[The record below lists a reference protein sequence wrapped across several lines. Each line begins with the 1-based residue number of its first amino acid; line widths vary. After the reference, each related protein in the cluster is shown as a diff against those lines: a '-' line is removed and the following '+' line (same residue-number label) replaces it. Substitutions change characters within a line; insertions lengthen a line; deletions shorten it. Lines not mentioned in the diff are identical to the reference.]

1 MRAVFRTRDRG
12 QAVVLLLAVIVL
24 AVVVAAAAAAFGVRL
39 AHRQQAQAAADAAAL
54 AGALEGR
61 AAAAAVAAANDAD
74 LLSFVALGDD
84 VLVVVAVGGER
95 ASARATRAP

>member
-1 MRAVFRTRDRG
+1 MPPA
-12 QAVVLLLAVIVL
+12 
-24 AVVVAAAAAAFGVRL
+24 
-39 AHRQQAQAAADAAAL
+39 
-54 AGALEGR
+54 AGAVDGR

-95 ASARATRAP
+95 ASARATRGP